1 MAEIHGEYITVT
13 EATGIIQVNGTMI
26 RRELRKHLDPDTG
39 RSTGGRIS
47 GYLLNERT
55 WLVRKSDVVTLSQSL
70 SWKAGKP
77 RTAKKPAARRKKRG

>member
-13 EATGIIQVNGTMI
+13 EATEMIQVNGTMI

-55 WLVRKSDVVTLSQSL
+55 WLVCKSDVVALSKSL
-70 SWKAGKP
+70 GWKAGKP
-77 RTAKKPAARRKKRG
+77 RNAKKPAARRKKRS